1 MQQGIE
7 TPTPGPLTWE
17 QIVNEIEY
25 AEALEIRLGFARV
38 QARRRAEEL
47 AKSATASAEEIE
59 AARAEAERA
68 EAAEDRAIQA
78 SYQADCIAWRHRPAN
93 ARELHA
99 KYVRLLRIYAGEREI
114 DERFRDFAADLER
127 FAVER
132 DARVARLESYLDS
145 AVEIM
150 ADLHRRSM
158 PEPGRRRPPAAP
170 EADPKAERKTSRRAK
185 SAA

>member
-7 TPTPGPLTWE
+7 TPTPGPLTWAE
-17 QIVNEIEY
+17 IVHEIES

-47 AKSATASAEEIE
+47 AKSATASADEIE

-78 SYQADCIAWRHRPAN
+78 SYRVDCIAWRHRPAN

-145 AVEIM
+145 AVQIM
-150 ADLHRRSM
+150 GDLHRWNM
-158 PEPGRRRPPAAP
+158 PEPGRRRQPAAT
-170 EADPKAERKTSRRAK
+170 EADPKAERKTSRRVK

>member
-1 MQQGIE
+1 MQNDIE

-17 QIVNEIEY
+17 QIVHEIES

-38 QARRRAEEL
+38 QACRRAEEL

-78 SYQADCIAWRHRPAN
+78 SYHADCIAWRHRPAD

-132 DARVARLESYLDS
+132 DARVERLEGYLDA
-145 AVEIM
+145 AVQIM
-150 ADLHRRSM
+150 GDLHRRNM
-158 PEPGRRRPPAAP
+158 PEPGLRRQPAATGA
-170 EADPKAERKTSRRAK
+170 EPKAARSKPRSAK

>member
-7 TPTPGPLTWE
+7 TPTPGPLTWD
-17 QIVNEIEY
+17 QIVHEIES

-47 AKSATASAEEIE
+47 AKSATASVEEIE
-59 AARAEAERA
+59 AAQAEAERA

-78 SYQADCIAWRHRPAN
+78 SYQADQLAWRHRPAN
-93 ARELHA
+93 AREVHS
-99 KYVRLLRIYAGEREI
+99 KYLRLLRIYAGEREI

-132 DARVARLESYLDS
+132 DARVERLERYLDS
-145 AVEIM
+145 AVQMI
-150 ADLHRRSM
+150 ADLHHRSLA
-158 PEPGRRRPPAAP
+158 EPGRRRQPAA
-170 EADPKAERKTSRRAK
+170 AEGDSKGARSTPRRAK

>member
-1 MQQGIE
+1 MQNDIE

-17 QIVNEIEY
+17 QIVHEIES

-78 SYQADCIAWRHRPAN
+78 SYQADQLAWRHRPAN

-99 KYVRLLRIYAGEREI
+99 KYVRLVRVYGGQLEA

-132 DARVARLESYLDS
+132 DARVGRLESYLDS

-150 ADLHRRSM
+150 SDLHRRNM
-158 PEPGRRRPPAAP
+158 PEPGRRRQPAAT
-170 EADPKAERKTSRRAK
+170 EAGPKAERKTSRRAK